1 MFGEEELVKIH
12 KDRAALISYII
23 TAAFGLVLSRLWYLQ
38 VYKGETLHNYSIQNR
53 LRKEVV
59 WAPRGLIY
67 SRDDQLLVDN
77 IPRFDAILTPQFLID
92 RQETLNRL
100 AKILSLEVS
109 FIENIL
115 KKN

>member
-12 KDRAALISYII
+12 KDRATLLSYII

-67 SRDDQLLVDN
+67 SRDDQLIVDN
-77 IPRFDAILTPQFLID
+77 LSYIQLLTIKIAQDQEKHQAPQ
-92 RQETLNRL
+92 
-100 AKILSLEVS
+100 AAGSV
-109 FIENIL
+109 
-115 KKN
+115 